1 MQFTI
6 ASKIAFEGVGLHSGK
21 RTKMVV
27 HPAKANFGIWFLRS
41 DEKEHNSL
49 IRASY
54 INVVDKPL
62 CTRLINGDG
71 VSVSTVEHVMAALAG
86 CGVHNALV
94 ELDSDE
100 VPILDGCSEIFVKEI
115 LKAGLKNLGVKQL
128 ALEILETIEVRHNE
142 AEVSLGPSGALEIE
156 FQIDFDEKIIG
167 KQFKSLNMANGAFVH
182 ELASSRTFCRQADI
196 DQMHSNGFALGG
208 NYDNAIVFDK
218 DVVLSPGGLRYKD
231 EAVRH
236 KMLDALGDLALAGMP
251 IIGRFR
257 GIKAGHQATHKL
269 LRKLFSSSNYYRIVE
284 CSPVQLGSLPGA
296 GLDKADLGVLR
307 VSY

>member
-6 ASKIAFEGVGLHSGK
+6 ASKVAFEGVGLHSGK
-21 RTKMVV
+21 RAKMVV
-27 HPAKANFGIWFLRS
+27 HPAEANFGIWFLRG
-41 DEKEHNSL
+41 DEKQRNSL

-62 CTRLINGDG
+62 CTRLINEDG

-86 CGVHNALV
+86 CGVQNAIV
-94 ELDSDE
+94 ELDTEE
-100 VPILDGCSEIFVKEI
+100 VPILDGCAENFVKEI
-115 LKAGLKNLGVKQL
+115 LRVGLKTLEVKQL
-128 ALEILETIEVRHNE
+128 ALEILETIEVKHND
-142 AEVSLGPSGALEIE
+142 AEVSLAPSESLEIE
-156 FQIDFDEKIIG
+156 FEIDFDEKIIG

-196 DQMHSNGFALGG
+196 TEMHSKGLALGG

-218 DVVLSPGGLRYKD
+218 DVVLSPGGLRYRD

-257 GIKAGHQATHKL
+257 GIRAGHQATHKL
-269 LRKLFSSSNYYRIVE
+269 LTKLFSSSNYYRIIE
-284 CSPVQLGSLPGA
+284 CSPAQLESLPGA
-296 GLDKADLGVLR
+296 GLDKAGSGVLR
-307 VSY
+307 VSH